1 MPAPALPAAQAAA
14 PGAAARGFRTDIN
27 AETLPQHAPLVV
39 ATRDGLVESVHYGS
53 AIATAADGTVAATAG
68 DPLAPFYPRSSLKPL
83 QAVAM
88 VRAGLNLPADLLALA
103 AASHSGGAKHRGGTQ
118 RILAMHG
125 LSVNNL
131 ENSTDLPY
139 GAGER
144 EDWLRSGFAAT
155 QLTQNCSGKHAA
167 MAATCVINGWPVKGY
182 LDPSHPLQQ
191 LVSATVTDLTGEQPL
206 ALSTDGCGTPLF
218 ALTLRGMAR
227 AFGTIAAAA
236 ATVSAPV
243 PAGATYGTPDDGG
256 TAPLLAEAAVG
267 LAMRQHPDMVA
278 GERRDVTE
286 LMRLLPGSVAKDG
299 FEGVQLV
306 GLPDGRG
313 VAVKIS
319 DGGDRARMPATVT
332 LLEALGVD
340 ASPLLPIATAPV
352 LGGGHP
358 VGLLQATD
366 FLNPLSTPV
375 NEAP

>member
-1 MPAPALPAAQAAA
+1 MPATALHASQTAASGTA
-14 PGAAARGFRTDIN
+14 GN
-27 AETLPQHAPLVV
+27 LPQHAPLVV

-53 AIATAADGTVAATAG
+53 AVATAPDGTILAAVG

-88 VRAGLNLPADLLALA
+88 VRAGLKLPADLLALA

-118 RILAMHG
+118 RILSMHG
-125 LSVNNL
+125 LTASDL

-139 GAGER
+139 GTCER
-144 EDWLRSGFAAT
+144 ENWLRSGLHAT
-155 QLTQNCSGKHAA
+155 QVTQNCSGKHAA

-191 LVSATVTDLTGEQPL
+191 LVASTVFELAGEEPSAR
-206 ALSTDGCGTPLF
+206 STDGCGTPLF

-227 AFGTIAAAA
+227 GFGTIAAAA
-236 ATVSAPV
+236 AGIS
-243 PAGATYGTPDDGG
+243 GTPDDGG
-256 TAPLLAEAAVG
+256 TAPLSADAAVG

-286 LMRLLPGSVAKDG
+286 LMRLLPGAVAKDG

-306 GLPDGRG
+306 GLPDGRA

-319 DGGDRARMPATVT
+319 DGGDRARMPATLHV
-332 LLEALGVD
+332 LAALGVD
-340 ASPLLPIATAPV
+340 TAPLGGIATAPV
-352 LGGGHP
+352 LGGGHA
-358 VGLLQATD
+358 VGLLQPTD
-366 FLNPLSTPV
+366 FLPALTLS
-375 NEAP
+375 